1 MVVKCTPQSPNLY
14 WCDHALQRLKER
26 KIDDKVL
33 NVSTT
38 YIMGLN
44 YYTTNGCYYYCD
56 PCNNVTYLVRDL
68 KTNEGNKKTVM
79 TIYSRNPIQM
89 ARRVCEIKGWN
100 FNYICRDHLFGNCRR
115 RSCRYEHKYLNE

>member
-1 MVVKCTPQSPNLY
+1 MVVKCPPQSPNLY
-14 WCDHALQRLKER
+14 WSDHALQRLKER

-33 NVSTT
+33 NVSTA

-56 PCNNVTYLVRDL
+56 PDNNVTYLVRDL
-68 KTNEGNKKTVM
+68 QTNEGEKKTVM

-100 FNYICRDHLFGNCRR
+100 FNCICRDHLFGNCRR
-115 RSCRYEHKYLNE
+115 RACRYVHKSLNE

>member
-14 WCDHALQRLKER
+14 WSDHALQRLRER
-26 KIDDKVL
+26 QIDNTVL

-56 PCNNVTYLVRDL
+56 PDYNVTYLVRDL
-68 KTNEGNKKTVM
+68 NTNEGDKKTVM

-100 FNYICRDHLFGNCRR
+100 FNCICRDHLFGNCRR
-115 RSCRYEHKYLNE
+115 RVCRYDHKSLSE